1 LNSGEI
7 RMRASEDNKTKTKA
21 LLMPVLWVV
30 IALLVMGGAT
40 FAWFSF
46 STRTKIKPMAGTIG
60 DSGVTLL
67 ISNSESGPFEESTD
81 LIVEGTTENLQP
93 VSTGNLNTWYTS
105 LGNNAAGISDTFSEV
120 TETIDEKTM
129 YGTLYLK
136 SEGGE
141 CNVYFDP
148 EAMYFGDDDQLIAS
162 CRLGLVIKTVADGEK
177 SFIFKLDSLG
187 NTGGAESQETMDS
200 ANVVVTGVDSS
211 GRAETDS
218 DPSEEMTAYNARIS
232 GEAVEPGETVLC
244 RLGEDE
250 IASVD
255 FRLYMEGCDE
265 NTINASQDREISIK
279 MGFAGTSID

>member
-1 LNSGEI
+1 VRPSNE
-7 RMRASEDNKTKTKA
+7 NKTKKA
-21 LLMPVLWVV
+21 LILPALWVV
-30 IALLVMGGAT
+30 IALLVMSGAT

-67 ISNSESGPFEESTD
+67 ISNSEYGPFEESTD
-81 LIVEGTTENLQP
+81 LIVEGSTDNLQP
-93 VSTGNLNTWYTS
+93 VSTGNLTTWYTS

-120 TETIDEKTM
+120 TETIDERTM

-162 CRLGLVIKTVADGEK
+162 CRLGLVIRTEAEGEK
-177 SFIFKLDSLG
+177 SYIFRLDSLG
-187 NTGGAESQETMDS
+187 NVAAAESQETMDS
-200 ANVVVTGVDSS
+200 ENVVVTGVDSS
-211 GRAETDS
+211 GRPDTDT
-218 DPSEEMTAYNARIS
+218 DPSEEMTAYDARIT
-232 GEAVEPGETVLC
+232 GDVVEPGENMLC
-244 RLGEDE
+244 RLGQDE
-250 IASVD
+250 VASVD

-279 MGFAGTSID
+279 LGFAGTSVD